1 MLLGRRY
8 ITHKYKIHIKKKKKE
23 NDKKNNITNVNYKTN
38 NVSESIS
45 VISSLIIKLI
55 KYMNSP
61 ISLNKIIIGNNFIK
75 NTRLD
80 NFLFFSHIKEITFKL
95 ILYFISLL
103 ISLRYK
109 YINSLFILT
118 LFFINIIL
126 STLYLIFSK
135 INRNVAME
143 YILAQAIYAH
153 RNEDHHKGI
162 DLLDFEKKKKKA
174 YQKYS
179 YDYMIL
185 FGNTLNYY

>member
-23 NDKKNNITNVNYKTN
+23 NNDKKNNITNVNYKTN

-153 RNEDHHKGI
+153 RNEGT
-162 DLLDFEKKKKKA
+162 KKKK
-174 YQKYS
+174 
-179 YDYMIL
+179 
-185 FGNTLNYY
+185 

>member
-126 STLYLIFSK
+126 STLYLIFSYY
-135 INRNVAME
+135 V
-143 YILAQAIYAH
+143 YILCIFYFV
-153 RNEDHHKGI
+153 DHHKGI